1 MGAEIFVE
9 NLRLNVWR
17 RFVAKRCPNH
27 RCLWKY
33 VYFCTLNLENKSKM
47 NKKLYRSMADKKLC
61 GVCGGLGEYFDVDP
75 TLIRLLWII
84 FTFMGGA
91 GLLAYIICAIIVPQQ
106 GQLPNP

>member
-1 MGAEIFVE
+1 MCSFPFRVKEKARIFAAT
-9 NLRLNVWR
+9 NLIPR
-17 RFVAKRCPNH
+17 RRSK
-27 RCLWKY
+27 
-33 VYFCTLNLENKSKM
+33 NKSKM

-75 TLIRLLWII
+75 TLIRLLWIV

-91 GLLAYIICAIIVPQQ
+91 GLLAYIICAIVVPQQ